1 MKKFIMIAISSLMFI
16 APANATTLRN
26 APEGLDI
33 STEAPI
39 RNSDIML
46 MCWADYPGTGVNV
59 RTKKETVSIIVSPYN
74 NIATMID
81 PHNDM
86 VKGNLTVSEYFY
98 TITINQLTSFGKT
111 GVIKIN
117 RLSGVLS
124 AVWTNPKTESRPFP
138 QVDARYGA
146 CVPANRKQLF

>member
-1 MKKFIMIAISSLMFI
+1 MKKLIMIAILGLMLI
-16 APANATTLRN
+16 APANATMSN
-26 APEGLDI
+26 QAPEGLDI

-46 MCWADYPGTGVNV
+46 MCWADYPDTGD
-59 RTKKETVSIIVSPYN
+59 TKKEMVSIIISPGD

-86 VKGNLTVSEYFY
+86 VRGNLTVSEYFY
-98 TITINQLTSFGKT
+98 TITIDQLTSFGKT

-124 AVWTNPKTESRPFP
+124 SVWTAPKNESRPFP
-138 QVDARYGA
+138 EVDAKYGA
-146 CVPANRKQLF
+146 CAWAKRKQLF